1 MWGGVGGGGLGVKVS
16 VGVEG
21 SVLVGSEV
29 KLGVGEKGTK
39 GVGVTVGVRVG
50 EGMGVS
56 VPGCARVAVVSRMVA
71 VGVEVGVASPGPG
84 RRSWRIPMQ

>member
-1 MWGGVGGGGLGVKVS
+1 VKVS

-21 SVLVGSEV
+21 SVLVGRGV